1 MQPRFRVLFAQR
13 FSTATMLKSTCVAR
27 ITLFSST
34 WLRSKAWFCLAL
46 MSFALVYA
54 QTSPPLPLAGAL
66 YISLSCCLLFYSIA
80 LLNMPPKC
88 LSNTDL
94 TLALSLLPCY
104 DVSRVLSLPSYAR
117 VQKLTFF
124 ALTLGYMMATAFTS
138 CLKALKQ
145 RSCAPW
151 FGSYYVGSSLGRW
164 FLSMM
169 AC

>member
-46 MSFALVYA
+46 MSFGLVYT
-54 QTSPPLPLAGAL
+54 QTFPPLLLAGAL
-66 YISLSCCLLFYSIA
+66 YTSLSCCLLFYSIA

-88 LSNTDL
+88 LSKRFNPGPELVALLRRVAKLSRPFYVRVQTLTFCDL
-94 TLALSLLPCY
+94 TW
-104 DVSRVLSLPSYAR
+104 
-117 VQKLTFF
+117 
-124 ALTLGYMMATAFTS
+124 GYMMATAFTS
-138 CLKALKQ
+138 CLRALKQ

-151 FGSYYVGSSLGRW
+151 FGNYSVGSSLGRW